1 MQKNKI
7 IIAVSFLTILIFGL
21 YGCDSMNPLESGSQS
36 LSSALETITAND
48 PAVRSFEPN
57 YNETDVMS
65 IVGGLAKE
73 IYPVKVGQNLKLVD
87 SNLDFQQQADT
98 AYGYLTQKFEGELLI
113 SASYQKSSTGTPV
126 KVDTLIRKPY
136 STTVTRVI
144 KYVKVGNTG
153 SQLNDWRVIAVSLAS
168 GGTNTNNIE
177 IKKISVTFTDGKVYE
192 TTSPNDFFLTMAQGS
207 RHQFPLY
214 SKQSSATV
222 RVEIVS
228 AYKDEDVLT
237 LTHGMMIQGLANGYM
252 MGGVG
257 SGSMGNGMNGN
268 GMGGNGMMGGG
279 MMNGG
284 MMGNGTTGNGA
295 HMNIFGNRNKLRF
308 KLISSTQNGSSYNKV
323 YELQWNTPSVGGGF
337 MHAVVNAVPRQTV
350 YDDTAPVE
358 EKSWGIPIAVK

>member
-1 MQKNKI
+1 MQKHKI
-7 IIAVSFLTILIFGL
+7 IFAVSFLTILIFGL
-21 YGCDSMNPLESGSQS
+21 YGCDNMNPLESGSQS
-36 LSSALETITAND
+36 LSSALEIITTND

-57 YNETDVMS
+57 YNETTVMS
-65 IVGGLAKE
+65 IVGGLAKD

-87 SNLDFQQQADT
+87 SKLDFQQQADT

-113 SASYQKSSTGTPV
+113 AASYQQTTTNGQAR
-126 KVDTLIRKPY
+126 VDTLIHKPY
-136 STTVTRVI
+136 STIVTRVI

-153 SQLNDWRVIAVSLAS
+153 NQLNDWRVIATSLAS
-168 GGTNTNNIE
+168 GGTNTNNID
-177 IKKISVTFTDGKVYE
+177 IKKVTVIFSDGKVYE
-192 TTSPNDFFLTMAQGS
+192 TTSPNEFFLTMAHGS
-207 RHQFPLY
+207 HHQFPLY
-214 SKQSSATV
+214 SKQSSTTV
-222 RVEIVS
+222 RVEILS

-257 SGSMGNGMNGN
+257 SGSMGNGMNS
-268 GMGGNGMMGGG
+268 NGMMGGG

-284 MMGNGTTGNGA
+284 MMGNGASGNGSR
-295 HMNIFGNRNKLRF
+295 MNIFGYRNKLRF